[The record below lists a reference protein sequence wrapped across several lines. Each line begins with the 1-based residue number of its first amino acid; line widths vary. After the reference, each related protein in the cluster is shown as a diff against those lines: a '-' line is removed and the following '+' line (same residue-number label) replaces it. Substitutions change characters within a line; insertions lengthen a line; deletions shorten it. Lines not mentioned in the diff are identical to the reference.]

1 MKMIRKSKYI
11 KLALALLIPIAIG
24 FTGCNDDYLETSNK
38 FGSNTD
44 TFYKTKDDFDA
55 ALGGV
60 YYSLYLEGGN
70 VFGEEHIVS
79 MLLGDLML
87 GGGGPDDQGA
97 KNVDSFVDPNDDTYR
112 DLWKETYNGIFR
124 ANNILEK
131 IIDADLSEDFETP
144 EEEETYKTQIL
155 GETYFMRAFLFYRA
169 AKFFGGMPLMTSAST
184 PTDVPRA
191 SFSETFG
198 QIAWDIQ
205 QSIDLLPEIDPA
217 AIPADD
223 YGHTNHWIAQALL
236 ARVYLFYTGYMTNIE
251 GQATESMDLPD
262 GSTISKQNVIDELT
276 DCVQNSGYALVS
288 DFRNL
293 WPYSYM
299 NQQAGSVIY
308 PWADTEGLSWVGQDG
323 FSSSIGTGNTE
334 VMFALRY
341 SFADWGWV
349 KGQRTTNRACLF
361 FALRGNSGLTPFGE
375 GWGWGTVHSN
385 LFNQWDNADPRKL
398 GSILQVGMAEEGTD
412 GYAGDKG
419 DHETGLFN
427 KKYIHLEYD
436 EGTGMEGLF
445 NHVYSWANTDMQ
457 LRHAQDFYFI
467 RFADVLLMLSELTE
481 DATYMNMVRS
491 RAGLPDVA
499 YSIEALKQERLH
511 ELAFEGLRWFDL
523 VRWGDVEDDTKNFFD
538 DEISIRNSGSP
549 ATYSVTYRS
558 ETKGLVSI
566 PETEIRLSNG
576 VYEQNPGWE

>member
-1 MKMIRKSKYI
+1 MKLINKIFYKVA
-11 KLALALLIPIAIG
+11 ALLLLIPLTIG
-24 FTGCNDDYLETSNK
+24 LQSCNDDFLETSNK

-44 TFYKTKDDFDA
+44 TFYLTKADFDA

-97 KNVDSFVDPNDDTYR
+97 KNVDAFTDPNDDTYR
-112 DLWKETYNGIFR
+112 DLWKETYNGVFR
-124 ANNILEK
+124 ANNIIEQ
-131 IIDADLSEDFETP
+131 IETVDLSEDFET
-144 EEEETYKTQIL
+144 EAEQAEYKNQML
-155 GETYFMRAFLFYRA
+155 GEAYFMRGFLLYRA

-184 PTDVPRA
+184 PIDVPRS

-217 AIPADD
+217 AIPAEDF
-223 YGHTNHWIAQALL
+223 GHTNHWVAQAFL
-236 ARVYLFYTGYMTNIE
+236 ARVYLFYTGYMTNME
-251 GQATESMDLPD
+251 NQATEDVVLPD
-262 GSTISKQNVIDELT
+262 GTSMTKQYVIDQLT
-276 DCVQNSGYALVS
+276 DCVQNSGYGLVS

-308 PWADTEGLSWVGQDG
+308 PWADTENLSWVGQDG
-323 FSSSIGTGNTE
+323 FNGSIGTGNTE
-334 VMFALRY
+334 VMFSLRY
-341 SFADWGWV
+341 SFGDWGWV

-375 GWGWGTVHSN
+375 GWGWGPVHSIF
-385 LFNQWDNADPRKL
+385 FNQWDDADERKL
-398 GSILQVGMAEEGTD
+398 GSVLQVGLAEEGTD
-412 GYAGDKG
+412 AYSADNG

-436 EGTGMEGLF
+436 GGSGMQGLF
-445 NHVYSWANTDMQ
+445 NHVYGWPNTDMQ
-457 LRHAQDFYFI
+457 LRHAQDFYYL

-481 DATYMNMVRS
+481 DATYMNMVRN
-491 RAGLPDVA
+491 RAGLTDVA
-499 YSIEALKQERLH
+499 YSLDALKQERLY
-511 ELAFEGLRWFDL
+511 ELAFEGLRWTDL

-538 DEISIRNSGSP
+538 NEISVRNSGVN
-549 ATYSVTYRS
+549 ATYSVSYRP

-566 PETEIRLSNG
+566 PESEVRLSNG
-576 VYEQNPGWE
+576 VYEQNPGW